1 MPNIHK
7 QHPEIKNIIQLA
19 VMCFFMFGFGR
30 LVPPFAQITP
40 EGMNVLGCFIGCIFG
55 CVFMDMAVTSLLGII
70 SLVLSDA
77 TTASQ
82 LFANGFGSDT
92 AMVMIA
98 ALFVS
103 AAIGELNVD
112 QYILSLLMNIRFA
125 ANRPWV
131 KIYLLLLC
139 CFLISALAISLAAV
153 IMFIPIVNKML
164 EQAEIKDKAKLYAVM
179 YCGLAIS
186 SALGSVCLPFKPLFL
201 ICTGLL
207 HTAGYTFN
215 IGSYIAVVPF
225 MFVLLAI
232 YTFLFKLLHIDTG
245 TLDKLSASTFTGTEK
260 KVKLSARQIV
270 FIGILI
276 VWVIL
281 MVIPDF
287 LPESWPPVI
296 VLHKLGTGG
305 LALAVF
311 VTMLLV
317 KIKREPIIDIQ
328 KLAGKYQWNILFLLA
343 FFLPLATLLTADVC
357 GIKASLAA
365 FVTPLVSNLSSY
377 VLVLALTL
385 LAAICTNFLSNTACA
400 TIFTSLAIM
409 MGDVL
414 SGMNMYVVMILIL
427 ICCNIACATPA
438 ASAPAAVLFSQR
450 GKVTFRHMV
459 IYGFIS
465 VLVIWFLGNIFGLCY
480 FHFIFD

>member
-1 MPNIHK
+1 MTNMHK
-7 QHPEIKNIIQLA
+7 HYPEIKNIIQLT

-30 LVPPFAQITP
+30 LFPPFAQITP

-70 SLVLSDA
+70 SLALSGA
-77 TTASQ
+77 TTASV
-82 LFANGFGSDT
+82 LFASGFGSDT

-125 ANRPWV
+125 SERPWV

-186 SALGSVCLPFKPLFL
+186 SALGSICLPFKPLFL

-215 IGSYIAVVPF
+215 IGSYIIVIPF
-225 MFVLLAI
+225 IFLLLAI
-232 YTFLFKLLHIDTG
+232 YTLLFKLLRVDTG
-245 TLDKLSASTFTGTEK
+245 NLYKLNASVFTGTEENI
-260 KVKLSARQIV
+260 KLSSRQIA
-270 FIGILI
+270 FISILI
-276 VWVIL
+276 IWVLL

-287 LPESWPPVI
+287 LPKTWTFVKILNE
-296 VLHKLGTGG
+296 LGTGG

-311 VTMLLV
+311 VAMLLI
-317 KIKREPIIDIQ
+317 KIKREPILNIQ

-343 FFLPLATLLTADVC
+343 FFLPLANLLTADIC

-365 FVTPLVSNLSSY
+365 FVEPLVSGFSSY
-377 VLVLALTL
+377 ILVLSLTL

-409 MGDVL
+409 MSDVL
-414 SGMNMYVVMILIL
+414 TGVDMYVVTILIL

-438 ASAPAAVLFSQR
+438 ASAPAAVLFAQR
-450 GKVTFRHMV
+450 GKVTARHMV
-459 IYGFIS
+459 LFGFFS
-465 VLVIWFLGNIFGLCY
+465 VLTLWLFGSIIGLFY
-480 FHFIFD
+480 FTLLLH